1 MGVRPDLHSHSTRSD
16 GLLAPAELVERAA
29 IRGVTALAL
38 TDHDDTSGLE
48 EAGAAAA
55 EQGVELIKGVEISVT
70 WEGHTIHVVGLY
82 IDPSG
87 AELAEGLRALRS
99 GRSRRASV
107 MAAELEK
114 LGMRGALEGA
124 RRHARNP
131 ELVGRAHFARFLVQ
145 HGYAR
150 DVQSVFRN
158 YLAPGKPGYVPHQW
172 TTLELA
178 VRWIGASGGM
188 AVLAHPGRYPLGT
201 PQQEALL
208 GEFRDAGGA
217 GLEVVSGSH
226 TPEQFRVYA
235 RYAGRFGLL
244 ASSGSDFHGP
254 REGRYDL
261 GALPAL
267 PAGCTPIWRDW

>member
-1 MGVRPDLHSHSTRSD
+1 MQTDLHSHSTRSD
-16 GLLAPAELVERAA
+16 GLLAPAELVARAA
-29 IRGVTALAL
+29 ARGVGALAL

-48 EAGAAAA
+48 EAGRAAA
-55 EQGVELIKGVEISVT
+55 EQRLELISGVEISVT
-70 WEGHTIHVVGLY
+70 WRGHTIHVVGLH
-82 IDPSG
+82 IDASAP
-87 AELAEGLRALRS
+87 ELSEGLGALRAGRS
-99 GRSRRASV
+99 GRAAI

-131 ELVGRAHFARFLVQ
+131 DLVGRAHFARFLVQ
-145 HGYAR
+145 HGHAA
-150 DVQSVFRN
+150 DVQSVFRR

-172 TTLELA
+172 TTLELS
-178 VRWIGASGGM
+178 VRWIRSSGGM
-188 AVLAHPGRYPLGT
+188 AVLAHPGRYPLERPT
-201 PQQEALL
+201 QEALL

-226 TPEQFRVYA
+226 TAEQCLAFA
-235 RYAGRFGLL
+235 RHAVRFGLL

-254 REGRYDL
+254 QEGRFDL

-267 PAGCTPIWRDW
+267 PPGCTPIWKGW